1 MIRRHCLQ
9 HFIQNL
15 EILVQFATIVD
26 HDVGCDTEAY
36 HTQEQQDQLL
46 LSWLQSTISIP
57 MPHKLIGCTSLWLLW
72 DKIHNYFHAHMNA
85 KARQLCTNL
94 RLISLEVQSVSDF
107 LSAIQNIVD
116 SLIAI
121 GDPISVEEHID
132 IIIEGL
138 PENYD
143 SSIVFITNKLDLP
156 SIDEIET
163 VLAHESQIEKFRK
176 KNVASINVAA
186 T

>member
-1 MIRRHCLQ
+1 
-9 HFIQNL
+9 
-15 EILVQFATIVD
+15 
-26 HDVGCDTEAY
+26 
-36 HTQEQQDQLL
+36 
-46 LSWLQSTISIP
+46 
-57 MPHKLIGCTSLWLLW
+57 
-72 DKIHNYFHAHMNA
+72 MNA

-186 T
+186 